1 MRKPRLGSIVEDG
14 GKSPDIGKK
23 ESPKTEN
30 QVTVASASDKKMIP
44 VDTIDSGCGTE
55 AVEAVNATDAAKG
68 STVTAQN
75 PTEASPEGESEADAK
90 DSQAAAST

>member
-1 MRKPRLGSIVEDG
+1 MDG
-14 GKSPDIGKK
+14 
-23 ESPKTEN
+23 
-30 QVTVASASDKKMIP
+30 
-44 VDTIDSGCGTE
+44 GTE
-55 AVEAVNATDAAKG
+55 AVEVANATDAAKG